1 MLALG
6 AAACAVRPTAT
17 DPLTLDTHVDI
28 PRTYMREARF
38 DAGTDTVLRVDLGK
52 MERGGLDA
60 AFFVIFVE
68 QGPRTPEGYA
78 AAFAA
83 AERKVSAIE
92 EMVRKYPDRIRL
104 ATSPKDVIDNHAA
117 GRLSAMM
124 GIENGF
130 VIGKDLARLDALYA
144 RGARYLGLTH
154 TGHNDICTSSGILK
168 EFGDTPA
175 AENVG
180 LSPFGESVVRR
191 ANALGM
197 MVDVSHASDA
207 CVRDVL
213 RLSAAP
219 IIASHSSARALT
231 NHARNLSDELMRVDR
246 REGRRG
252 SDGRLYRVPE
262 ARSRAGRRREGPG
275 ERGRAPGGRCRV
287 RQREARISSRLSTRA
302 RTRLDQQYPLATLDD
317 YLDHIQHA
325 VQRGGHRSR
334 RTGFRLRWRRTDPG
348 LERCQP
354 DAQRHRGLR
363 RRGFTEAQIAQLWS
377 GNLLRVW
384 RDVERMARTTRRSPA
399 RRPSM
404 RSSMR

>member
-1 MLALG
+1 MST
-6 AAACAVRPTAT
+6 AACAARPAA

-38 DAGTDTVLRVDLGK
+38 DPGTDTELKVDLGK
-52 MERGGLDA
+52 MKRGGLDA

-68 QGPRTPEGYA
+68 QGPRTPAGYA

-92 EMVRKYPDRIRL
+92 AMVREVSGPHPPRDDARRRSS
-104 ATSPKDVIDNHAA
+104 TNHAA

-144 RGARYLGLTH
+144 RGARYIGLTH
-154 TGHNDICTSSGILK
+154 TGHNDICTSSGALT
-168 EFGDTPA
+168 EFGDSPRRRRRA
-175 AENVG
+175 SA
-180 LSPFGESVVRR
+180 PFGETVVRR

-231 NHARNLSDELMRVDR
+231 DSCAQS
-246 REGRRG
+246 
-252 SDGRLYRVPE
+252 
-262 ARSRAGRRREGPG
+262 RRRAACAPSPRRAAWSTSSPTPG
-275 ERGRAPGGRCRV
+275 
-287 RQREARISSRLSTRA
+287 S
-302 RTRLDQQYPLATLDD
+302 
-317 YLDHIQHA
+317 
-325 VQRGGHRSR
+325 
-334 RTGFRLRWRRTDPG
+334 
-348 LERCQP
+348 
-354 DAQRHRGLR
+354 
-363 RRGFTEAQIAQLWS
+363 
-377 GNLLRVW
+377 
-384 RDVERMARTTRRSPA
+384 
-399 RRPSM
+399 
-404 RSSMR
+404 